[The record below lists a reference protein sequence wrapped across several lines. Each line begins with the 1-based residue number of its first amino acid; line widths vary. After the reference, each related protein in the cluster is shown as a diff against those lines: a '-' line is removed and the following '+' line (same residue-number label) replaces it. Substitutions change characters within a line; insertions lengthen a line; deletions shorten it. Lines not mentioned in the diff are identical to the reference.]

1 MATIDPSAVW
11 DFAGEIVGSIRPT
24 RAQAVGTV
32 TRIDKDG
39 TAWVS
44 VGGSAEAPAAS
55 SIASVAVGDTVT
67 VEWSGTQMAITGNST
82 DPPTSTTTLEKLA
95 ESVAKLREVA
105 EATKRKAAELAG
117 YVWHDSSG
125 VHLGRADNTPDDIEI
140 RGFNDYGDGNARIRV
155 KDGDSIALEVV
166 DTYQGFDNYLGLIWL
181 HWTTAHSEV
190 LELVFDTLRFANTY
204 ITKAEL
210 LQALTTAS
218 DSVDLN
224 SGVSATTHEVK
235 RSGSVVTVS
244 LATFNL
250 ASALSSGSTANIGTV
265 PSGYRPPNV
274 VYAHLAGYN
283 NGGSYV
289 TVDASGNVEVHNYSG
304 ASIPTTRNLGATV
317 TYCI

>member
-1 MATIDPSAVW
+1 MAGIDPSTVW
-11 DFAGEIVGSIRPT
+11 DFAGEIVGTISNA
-24 RAQAVGTV
+24 RAKAVGTV
-32 TRIDKDG
+32 TRIDTDG

-55 SIASVAVGDTVT
+55 AIASVAVGDSVT
-67 VEWSGTQMAITGNST
+67 VEWSGTQMTITGNST
-82 DPPTSTTTLEKLA
+82 DPPSSTATLEKLA
-95 ESVAKLREVA
+95 ASVGKLRDVA
-105 EATKRKAAELAG
+105 EATRRRAAELAG

-140 RGFNDYGDGNARIRV
+140 RGFNDYGDGNARIRI

-166 DTYQGFDNYLGLIWL
+166 DTYQGFDNFLGLIWL

-210 LQALTTAS
+210 LQALTTAT
-218 DSVDLN
+218 DSIDLN
-224 SGVSATTHEVK
+224 EGVSATTHAVK
-235 RSGSVVTVS
+235 RSGGVVTVS
-244 LATFNL
+244 LATLKL
-250 ASALSSGSTANIGTV
+250 ASALSSGSTTMVGTV

-274 VYAHLAGYN
+274 VYAHLAGYQ

-289 TVDASGNVEVHNYSG
+289 TVDASGYVEVHNYSG